1 MPTNPTKRRWIFCGI
16 PALILVIVAVAIG
29 VVVALRHSP
38 TSTSTS
44 GSSGL
49 GSSPSS
55 PKSSSGTNSSDLAS
69 FGVAG
74 TGKNGTIVTTD
85 LGVNYTYIN
94 WFGGSWAQNPESPYS
109 VGQYHE
115 IGVED

>member
-44 GSSGL
+44 GSGL

-69 FGVAG
+69 FGIAG